1 MTASRSCSFT
11 FSFCHNILFFV
22 NVCVRMSMASKIYIC
37 MLTSDLCLITLLN
50 ALLTQTYVYRLSV
63 YKQIHTPLVCMKI
76 VSIVGQHDDG
86 MDE

>member
-1 MTASRSCSFT
+1 
-11 FSFCHNILFFV
+11 
-22 NVCVRMSMASKIYIC
+22 MSMASKIYIC

-76 VSIVGQHDDG
+76 VSIVGQHDDE